1 MRRLF
6 SPAAL
11 LLGLIAILA
20 TSCGGSVPFVTPTA
34 TKDPFAGAYIAR
46 GGGGALDNVG
56 PLIKE
61 FTKLHP
67 SMTWQGMDDI
77 GSDAG
82 VKLVQSGD
90 IDLSFISRE
99 LKPAEVGSVLTVPIG
114 STGTG
119 VVVNAANP
127 VMGLTK
133 DQLAKIFRGD
143 VTDWKDVGG
152 TPGPI
157 HVFMREVGAATRSAL
172 ESYVFG
178 GKPPAA
184 YAKNTIEVGSYDE
197 ILKAMHNFSGSIS
210 IVSMSAQAI
219 AEPTTHLLAIDGIA
233 ATHQMLAGG
242 KYPMSRPLFFV
253 YANDPAKVKPAIK
266 TFMDWVKGPQGQA
279 VLDSL

>member
-1 MRRLF
+1 MPGFRPFRAVLLL
-6 SPAAL
+6 SAAAL
-11 LLGLIAILA
+11 LAA
-20 TSCGGSVPFVTPTA
+20 SCGGSLPITTTTA
-34 TKDPFAGAYIAR
+34 TKDPLAGSYIAR

-67 SMTWQGMDDI
+67 GVTWQGMDDI

-82 VKLVQSGD
+82 IKLVQSGE
-90 IDLSFISRE
+90 IDLSFISRD
-99 LKPAEVGSVLTVPIG
+99 LKPAEVGTVAAVPIG

-119 VVVNAANP
+119 VVVNAANA

-133 DQLAKIFRGD
+133 DQLAKVFRGD
-143 VTDWKDVGG
+143 ITDWSGVGG

-184 YAKNTIEVGSYDE
+184 YAKNTIEVGSYD
-197 ILKAMHNFSGSIS
+197 
-210 IVSMSAQAI
+210 
-219 AEPTTHLLAIDGIA
+219 
-233 ATHQMLAGG
+233 
-242 KYPMSRPLFFV
+242 
-253 YANDPAKVKPAIK
+253 
-266 TFMDWVKGPQGQA
+266 
-279 VLDSL
+279 

>member
-1 MRRLF
+1 MPSGPGRSCWPCGRQVTRPGDDEDRRGRTGCVVMRRLF

-34 TKDPFAGAYIAR
+34 TKD
-46 GGGGALDNVG
+46 
-56 PLIKE
+56 
-61 FTKLHP
+61 
-67 SMTWQGMDDI
+67 
-77 GSDAG
+77 
-82 VKLVQSGD
+82 
-90 IDLSFISRE
+90 
-99 LKPAEVGSVLTVPIG
+99 
-114 STGTG
+114 
-119 VVVNAANP
+119 
-127 VMGLTK
+127 
-133 DQLAKIFRGD
+133 QLAKIFRGD
-143 VTDWKDVGG
+143 VTDWTDVGG

-210 IVSMSAQAI
+210 IVSMRAQAI